1 MIGVPIL
8 TELPKYLD
16 KMMVLATFGLLDM
29 TPVEVSSFLED
40 GFLLSKDFLWWFN
53 CFTYYHHL
61 QGGGQLS
68 IVYD

>member
-1 MIGVPIL
+1 MIKIMIGVPIL

-40 GFLLSKDFLWWFN
+40 GFLLSKDFLW
-53 CFTYYHHL
+53 
-61 QGGGQLS
+61 
-68 IVYD
+68 